1 MPNEPELPPTVQQLQ
16 AALVALQKELQE
28 ARQAGAGEKDKA
40 AQEIGKLT
48 KEIQELKV
56 ELEKARAR
64 MISSNEGWSLI

>member
-1 MPNEPELPPTVQQLQ
+1 MANEPELPPTVQQLQ

-48 KEIQELKV
+48 KEIGELKV

-64 MISSNEGWSLI
+64 MISSQEGWSLI